1 MFNLYPYQKQA
12 LSALFDCSFEEIE
25 QAFNDLKAS
34 LRKPQQ
40 PLIDCLNRSIERHL
54 SHMIDDMIRTEL
66 VEKGRKPHLHRID
79 IDPKWI
85 EEQNDWVN
93 QWDGL

>member
-1 MFNLYPYQKQA
+1 MSNLYPYQKQA

-40 PLIDCLNRSIERHL
+40 PLIDYLNRSIQRHL
-54 SHMIDDMIRTEL
+54 NQLIDDMIRTEL
-66 VEKGRKPHLHRID
+66 VEKGTKPHLNRMD
-79 IDPKWI
+79 IDPDWI
-85 EEQNDWVN
+85 AERNDWFKKN
-93 QWDGL
+93 